1 MPGKARW
8 GQVWWVDTGLDEHKR
23 FAIVSINSWNDRFPT
38 VLGVRLTTS
47 PRRFPG
53 PGFPLVR
60 KQPRTIAACGDL
72 DSIPEANL
80 VEPVDHLT
88 AHEMRQIAIGIL
100 EITQVHRLVGVAH
113 PDVAERIG
121 EIERS

>member
-1 MPGKARW
+1 MAGKARW

-23 FAIVSINSWNDRFPT
+23 YAIVSINGWNDRFPS

-47 PRRFPG
+47 ARRFPG
-53 PGFPLVR
+53 PGFPLLR

-72 DSIPEANL
+72 RPLHEDTL

-88 AHEMRQIAIGIL
+88 THEMQQIAIGIL
-100 EITQVHRLVGVAH
+100 EITQVHRLLGMAH
-113 PDVAERIG
+113 PDVSAQIG